1 MSPEPKTGV
10 LLVNLGT
17 PDAPDAAAVRRYLAQ
32 FLMDRR
38 VIDVNVVS
46 RALLVY
52 GAVLPFRPR
61 KSAAQYRTIW
71 TDRGSPLLFHGLDL
85 RAALAQKLGPAGQ
98 QEVRLAMRY
107 GSPSISQGLDALEQ
121 HGVGRITVV
130 PLYPQYAS
138 SSTGSTLDEVYRW
151 AAKRSVAPA
160 LTVVPAF
167 YAHDGFLDPVAE
179 ITRPAIEGAE
189 HVLMSFH
196 GLPERQVRAT
206 DHAGNHCLASA
217 DCCAAIGS
225 ANRDCYRAQCYATA
239 RGLAERL
246 QLEPDR
252 WTVSFQSRL
261 GRTPWIRPFTDVV
274 LPELRERGVSRI
286 AVVCPSFVADCL
298 ESLEEIGVR
307 AREQWKALGGT
318 SLVLAPC
325 LNAHPRWVEGL
336 ARIVAEAMPVR
347 G

>member
-1 MSPEPKTGV
+1 M

-17 PDAPDAAAVRRYLAQ
+17 PDAPDAPALRRYLAQ
-32 FLMDRR
+32 FLMDPR

-85 RAALAQKLGPAGQ
+85 RAALAQRLGPAGG
-98 QEVRLAMRY
+98 EVRLAMRY
-107 GSPSISQGLDALEQ
+107 GSPSIASGLDALEH

-138 SSTGSTLDEVYRW
+138 SSTGSTLDVVYRW

-167 YAHDGFLDPVAE
+167 YAHEGFLDPLAE
-179 ITRPAIEGAE
+179 VTRPAIDGAE

-196 GLPERQVRAT
+196 GLPERQVHAT
-206 DHAGNHCLASA
+206 DHAGNYCLAST
-217 DCCAAIGS
+217 DCCATIGS

-239 RGLAERL
+239 RGLAQRL

-252 WTVSFQSRL
+252 WSVSFQSRL

-274 LPELRERGVSRI
+274 LADLRQRGISRI

-298 ESLEEIGVR
+298 ETLEEIGVR
-307 AREQWKALGGT
+307 AREQWTALGGE

-325 LNAHPRWVEGL
+325 LNAHPRWVDGL